1 MITKWFTIAYATYT
15 CNECQFGW
23 KWNIHLYHPILMAS
37 QNRWKCN
44 FYDLKGG
51 SKAIEHHV
59 ASF

>member
-1 MITKWFTIAYATYT
+1 
-15 CNECQFGW
+15 
-23 KWNIHLYHPILMAS
+23 MAS
-37 QNRWKCN
+37 QNRWKCS